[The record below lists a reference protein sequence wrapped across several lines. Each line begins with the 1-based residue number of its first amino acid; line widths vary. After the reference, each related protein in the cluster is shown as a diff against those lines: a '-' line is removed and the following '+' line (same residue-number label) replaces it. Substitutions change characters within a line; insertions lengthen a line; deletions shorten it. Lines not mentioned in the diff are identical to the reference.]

1 MMALRVRK
9 TIPRDARLFVTEV
22 FEDERGFF
30 KEMYT
35 IAKYRAL
42 GLMGDFVQDSV
53 SFSAKNVFRG
63 LYGDCA
69 MSTLVHV
76 LPTRSVT

>member
-1 MMALRVRK
+1 
-9 TIPRDARLFVTEV
+9 
-22 FEDERGFF
+22 
-30 KEMYT
+30 MYT
-35 IAKYRAL
+35 VAKYRAL

-63 LYGDCA
+63 LYGDRA

>member
-1 MMALRVRK
+1 
-9 TIPRDARLFVTEV
+9 
-22 FEDERGFF
+22 
-30 KEMYT
+30 MYT
-35 IAKYRAL
+35 VAKYRAL

-63 LYGDCA
+63 LYGYRA